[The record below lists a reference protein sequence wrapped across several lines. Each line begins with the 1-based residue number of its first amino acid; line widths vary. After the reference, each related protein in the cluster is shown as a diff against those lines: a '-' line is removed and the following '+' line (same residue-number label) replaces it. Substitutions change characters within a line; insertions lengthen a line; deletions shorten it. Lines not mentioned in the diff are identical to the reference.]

1 MKIFRQSFWK
11 TAFGLPA
18 VIGFVFLTLLVI
30 PSGIAEGL
38 SYLEMVKIVFIVYS
52 FPFCMVL
59 FLEFYVILL
68 DDVLFVKNTIFP
80 LWKKKVYFKDIKR
93 INIVDHGG
101 NEIPYI
107 QIITGK
113 TKLTWRYY
121 LDRVRRKDLPELVAS
136 LREKGIDVGAKG
148 INTLGV

>member
-1 MKIFRQSFWK
+1 MKIYCQSFWK

-80 LWKKKVYFKDIKR
+80 FWKKKVYFKDIKR

-101 NEIPYI
+101 NAIPYM
-107 QIITGK
+107 QIITSK
-113 TKLTWRYY
+113 TRFAWRYY
-121 LDRVRRKDLPELVAS
+121 LDRVRRKDFLEIIAS
-136 LREKGIDVGAKG
+136 LRENNVEVDVVGMDLL
-148 INTLGV
+148 T

>member
-1 MKIFRQSFWK
+1 MKVYRQSFWK

-18 VIGFVFLTLLVI
+18 VIGFVYLILLVI

-38 SYLEMVKIVFIVYS
+38 SCLEMVKIVFIAYS

-80 LWKKKVYFKDIKR
+80 FREKKVYFKDIKR

-101 NEIPYI
+101 NAIPYM

-113 TKLTWRYY
+113 TKLVWRYY
-121 LDRVRRKDLPELVAS
+121 LDRVGRKDLSELVAS
-136 LREKGIDVGAKG
+136 LRENGIEVDVVGMD
-148 INTLGV
+148 VYS